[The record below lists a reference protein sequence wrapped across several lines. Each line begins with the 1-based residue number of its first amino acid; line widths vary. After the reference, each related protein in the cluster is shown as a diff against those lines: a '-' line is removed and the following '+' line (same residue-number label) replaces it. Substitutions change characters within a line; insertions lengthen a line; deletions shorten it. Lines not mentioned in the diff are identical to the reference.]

1 MLSSRFMLNPK
12 CPGKINMPFKT
23 GDRVL
28 CINGDFQYRK
38 HPCVDLAAYS
48 MIKTF
53 PKQME
58 VYTVRRPHKQ
68 GSSIFLAE
76 ITNPILI
83 NAKGES
89 MEEPSWKVE
98 RFIKLPKQK
107 KDRLEK
113 DEIQLQLDIFL
124 EAELSV
130 EQEIEA
136 QK

>member
-1 MLSSRFMLNPK
+1 MLNRK
-12 CPGKINMPFKT
+12 GSRKIKILFKT

-38 HPCVDLAAYS
+38 HPCIDLVAYS
-48 MIKTF
+48 MIKRF
-53 PKQME
+53 PKHME
-58 VYTVRRPHKQ
+58 VYTVRRLHKR

-89 MEEPSWKVE
+89 MEEPSWNFE
-98 RFIKLPKQK
+98 RFIKLPKHK
-107 KDRLEK
+107 VDRIEK

-124 EAELSV
+124 ESELAMESGV
-130 EQEIEA
+130 EI

>member
-1 MLSSRFMLNPK
+1 MLNPK
-12 CPGKINMPFKT
+12 HPTKFIMPFKT

-28 CINGDFQYRK
+28 CINADFRFRK
-38 HPCVDLAAYS
+38 HPCIDLVAYS
-48 MIKTF
+48 MIKRF
-53 PKQME
+53 PKHME
-58 VYTVRRPHKQ
+58 VYTVRFPHKR

-76 ITNPILI
+76 ITNPILV
-83 NAKGES
+83 NAIGET
-89 MEEPSWKVE
+89 MEEPSWNFE

-107 KDRLEK
+107 EERIEK

-124 EAELSV
+124 EAEFSV

>member
-1 MLSSRFMLNPK
+1 MLNGK
-12 CPGKINMPFKT
+12 CPRKINMNFKT

-28 CINGDFQYRK
+28 CINGDFRYRK
-38 HPCVDLAAYS
+38 HPCVDLVAYS

-58 VYTVRRPHKQ
+58 VYTVGRPHKR
-68 GSSIFLAE
+68 GGSIFLAE
-76 ITNPILI
+76 ITNLILV
-83 NAKGES
+83 NTKGES

-107 KDRLEK
+107 KERVEK

-124 EAELSV
+124 ESDLSV

>member
-1 MLSSRFMLNPK
+1 MLSFRFMLNPK
-12 CPGKINMPFKT
+12 YPRKTNMPFKT

-28 CINGDFQYRK
+28 CINGDFQYKK
-38 HPCVDLAAYS
+38 HPCVDLVAYS

-58 VYTVRRPHKQ
+58 VYTVRRPHKR

-76 ITNPILI
+76 ITNPILV

-113 DEIQLQLDIFL
+113 DEIQLQLDMFL

>member
-1 MLSSRFMLNPK
+1 MSKRKAPR
-12 CPGKINMPFKT
+12 KINMPFKT
-23 GDRVL
+23 GDLVL

-38 HPCVDLAAYS
+38 HPCVDLVAYS
-48 MIKTF
+48 MIKRF
-53 PKQME
+53 PKHME
-58 VYTVRRPHKQ
+58 VYTVRRLHKR

-89 MEEPSWKVE
+89 MEEPSWNFE
-98 RFIKLPKQK
+98 RFIKLPKHK
-107 KDRLEK
+107 VDRIEK

-124 EAELSV
+124 ESELAMESGV
-130 EQEIEA
+130 EI

>member
-1 MLSSRFMLNPK
+1 MS
-12 CPGKINMPFKT
+12 FKT

-28 CINGDFQYRK
+28 CINGDFKFRK
-38 HPCVDLAAYS
+38 HPFVDLVAYS

-53 PKQME
+53 PKHME
-58 VYTVRRPHKQ
+58 VYTVRRPHKR

-76 ITNPILI
+76 ITNPILV
-83 NAKGES
+83 NAIGES
-89 MEEPSWKVE
+89 MEEPSWNFE

-107 KDRLEK
+107 EDRIEK

-130 EQEIEA
+130 QQEIEA

>member
-1 MLSSRFMLNPK
+1 MLNRKHAPE
-12 CPGKINMPFKT
+12 INMPFKT

-28 CINGDFQYRK
+28 CINGEFQYRK
-38 HPCVDLAAYS
+38 HPCVDFVAYS

-58 VYTVRRPHKQ
+58 VYTVRRPHKR
-68 GSSIFLAE
+68 GRSIFLAE

-107 KDRLEK
+107 KERVEK
-113 DEIQLQLDIFL
+113 DEIQLQLDMFL
-124 EAELSV
+124 EAELIMP
-130 EQEIEA
+130 QEIEV

>member
-1 MLSSRFMLNPK
+1 MLNRKGPR
-12 CPGKINMPFKT
+12 KINILFKT

-38 HPCVDLAAYS
+38 HPCIDLVAYS
-48 MIKTF
+48 MIKRF
-53 PKQME
+53 PKHME
-58 VYTVRRPHKQ
+58 VYTVRRLHKR

-89 MEEPSWKVE
+89 MEEPSWNFE
-98 RFIKLPKQK
+98 RFIKLPKHK
-107 KDRLEK
+107 VDRIEK

-124 EAELSV
+124 ESELAMESGV
-130 EQEIEA
+130 EI